1 MTKGQLAVKLF
12 LEELGLTPDSGHLF
26 IQRAVY
32 LGQLSGVD
40 LGYNF
45 GWYSTGPMSPS
56 LSEDWV
62 NLGDW
67 IFGDPEWKG
76 KTLKSSVKEKLAKVL
91 PLLNVPEGVNLSKE
105 DWVDL
110 ISSVHFLKFVSDYS
124 DEQIN
129 RFFVDVNYAT
139 VYPFIENVK
148 GVLKLNGFWS

>member
-40 LGYNF
+40 LGYSF

-67 IFGDPEWKG
+67 TFGDPEWKG
-76 KTLKSSVKEKLAKVL
+76 KTFKSSTKEKLAKVL
-91 PLLNVPEGVNLSKE
+91 PLLKVPEGVNLSKE

-129 RFFVDVNYAT
+129 RFFVDVNYVT
-139 VYPFIENVK
+139 MYPFIENVK
-148 GVLKLNGFWS
+148 DVLKLNGFWS